1 MEAPNDDYSTTEC
14 SPWGDNDLYLDPA
27 FWDDTGALL
36 SNILAPDILDSTSD
50 LAPDM
55 QFNEFDLNQ
64 LPWSPWELINDTYH
78 MNQTPELTSM
88 TATSLASS
96 RGDSVWSPSPG
107 ESAFTSP
114 LVSVATPSLTL
125 DPLLLLSPQSNL
137 SPFSCFP
144 MGATAHLTDNVD
156 SITDYITQA
165 SVLTEVQETQTA
177 ATPRLTMDDLPRGMN
192 SFVSPSRYKHVQ
204 TLKLT

>member
-1 MEAPNDDYSTTEC
+1 MEATYDSYSTGEC
-14 SPWGDNDLYLDPA
+14 PSWDVDEIYSDPVLWGDSGA
-27 FWDDTGALL
+27 FLPDHLMPNFLHTT
-36 SNILAPDILDSTSD
+36 APLT
-50 LAPDM
+50 PDM
-55 QFNEFDLNQ
+55 QLNDLDLDK
-64 LPWSPWELINDTYH
+64 LPWGPWGLIDGNQH